1 MLYNTYYK
9 FYFYFFIWC
18 SLYIKKH
25 HVLHIFLWWLPHFNH
40 HLCNSQVRMI
50 HLQSKI
56 WRQKSLV
63 FSVSLAEKTLLK
75 GTILLSSTSFDD
87 KNPTSVGCIL
97 QCMEKTPSFY
107 ERFTFWDDCDMNVCL
122 KIEIKR
128 WLIHGISTLLIPKLQ
143 LTRFLMVFRQRKQ
156 KARAI
161 DTVLFSHCCTDYNR
175 PWMCQRIRGC
185 MLWFID
191 HHVKICFPIMCF
203 FSDLWSR
210 NVDEL
215 L

>member
-63 FSVSLAEKTLLK
+63 FSVSLAWKNAVERYNSSLQH
-75 GTILLSSTSFDD
+75 ILWWQKSHISWVYFTMHG
-87 KNPTSVGCIL
+87 KNTVIL
-97 QCMEKTPSFY
+97 WKVY
-107 ERFTFWDDCDMNVCL
+107 LWDDCDMNVCL

-143 LTRFLMVFRQRKQ
+143 LTRFFDGFSGNESKKQ
-156 KARAI
+156 ERS
-161 DTVLFSHCCTDYNR
+161 TPCCFH
-175 PWMCQRIRGC
+175 IAA
-185 MLWFID
+185 
-191 HHVKICFPIMCF
+191 PITTGLECANE
-203 FSDLWSR
+203 SEDACYDL
-210 NVDEL
+210 
-215 L
+215 

>member
-18 SLYIKKH
+18 SLYIKKL

-87 KNPTSVGCIL
+87 KNLTSVGCIL

-122 KIEIKR
+122 KIEIS
-128 WLIHGISTLLIPKLQ
+128 LIHGISTLLIPK
-143 LTRFLMVFRQRKQ
+143 TATHPIFWCFRGNEGKKQ
-156 KARAI
+156 ERS
-161 DTVLFSHCCTDYNR
+161 TPCCFHIAAPITTGLECANASEDACYN
-175 PWMCQRIRGC
+175 
-185 MLWFID
+185 L
-191 HHVKICFPIMCF
+191 
-203 FSDLWSR
+203 
-210 NVDEL
+210 
-215 L
+215 

>member
-1 MLYNTYYK
+1 MSTY
-9 FYFYFFIWC
+9 I
-18 SLYIKKH
+18 LVVITH
-25 HVLHIFLWWLPHFNH
+25 TLNH

-128 WLIHGISTLLIPKLQ
+128 WLIHGISILLIPKLQ
-143 LTRFLMVFRQRKQ
+143 LTRFFDGFQATKAKSKSDRHRAVFTLLHRLQQ
-156 KARAI
+156 ALNVPNESEDACY
-161 DTVLFSHCCTDYNR
+161 D
-175 PWMCQRIRGC
+175 
-185 MLWFID
+185 FID

-203 FSDLWSR
+203 FRSLKQKCRWVVV
-210 NVDEL
+210 NEPVEL
-215 L
+215 CD

>member
-9 FYFYFFIWC
+9 FYFYVFIWC

-143 LTRFLMVFRQRKQ
+143 LTRFFDGFQATKAKSKSDRHRAVFTLLHRLQQALNVPTNQR
-156 KARAI
+156 
-161 DTVLFSHCCTDYNR
+161 
-175 PWMCQRIRGC
+175 M
-185 MLWFID
+185 
-191 HHVKICFPIMCF
+191 HVMIYRSPC
-203 FSDLWSR
+203 
-210 NVDEL
+210 
-215 L
+215 